1 MINSLEKAKLLLQIT
16 SQQQAAKNAALQE
29 AFENAEAVTES
40 EEKALAAAILS
51 LDIMNMPKEAIMT
64 IIKEAII
71 DNAQEFLDNTLEF
84 LKELYPVSPKDANIS
99 YAINNLK
106 EFEKIINGWKDSE
119 TDSFIAQNQRQKEIY
134 HQIKGQ
140 FKIPTC

>member
-106 EFEKIINGWKDSE
+106 EFEKIING
-119 TDSFIAQNQRQKEIY
+119 
-134 HQIKGQ
+134 
-140 FKIPTC
+140 